1 MASIFSNYL
10 TPLGVNDENSKPSVV
25 YNHLR
30 IAYNQGVKG
39 ILENTRIFTS
49 ENDEVNDEILYE
61 IWRNEN
67 LHNILIWVNEK
78 ITIMLG
84 IADYRT
90 IGVRMRIATGMLNKL
105 VYEKKLSD
113 KLGKKIHDN
122 FVTTINGE
130 LSAINTED
138 LPF

>member
-1 MASIFSNYL
+1 M
-10 TPLGVNDENSKPSVV
+10 NSKPSDV

-39 ILENTRIFTS
+39 IIENARVFMLDD
-49 ENDEVNDEILYE
+49 DEDEILYE
-61 IWRNEN
+61 IWRNKR
-67 LHNILIWVNEK
+67 LHDVLVWVNKK
-78 ITIMLG
+78 ITLTLG

-105 VYEKKLSD
+105 MYEGIISEKLNT
-113 KLGKKIHDN
+113 KIHDN

-130 LSAINTED
+130 FSAIETED